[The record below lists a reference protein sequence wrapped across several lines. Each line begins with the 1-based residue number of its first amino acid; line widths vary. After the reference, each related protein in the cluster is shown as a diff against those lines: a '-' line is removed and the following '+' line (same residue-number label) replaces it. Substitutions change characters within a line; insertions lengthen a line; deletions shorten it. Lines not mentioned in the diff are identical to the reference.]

1 MAVAPRGPDIIPQTS
16 IPLSATSDQ
25 PVLDAP
31 RPPTDASNDLT
42 DQKAGTPKEITAAEL
57 AVAAAARKGDPAT
70 ADLKE
75 GDGAAKPDAKPDATP
90 EKDAEPP
97 ELEFEALD
105 PKLPG
110 YAVREITKHR
120 KIAQAQADAAWRAAQ
135 KSVGDEAWTKAMD
148 VARDVVVEAA
158 KKEAGIAA
166 KEARTAKEAAEAL
179 RVENEALKAKVP
191 AVEEPKPAEDPRPAR
206 DQFDDPDLYDEA
218 LVAWGNREGE
228 RQAARKAADEK
239 TAAEAAEKKAAGDKV
254 AVANAEF
261 AEKTEASWMAAMET
275 AKEKYPDYEEVTNR
289 TVEEG
294 GPAITN
300 YMAFG
305 MTQVDNGTD
314 VAYHLAHE
322 VEEARRIAEL
332 PVPAM
337 QFIEIGRLAERLKT
351 PPRRARAQA
360 APIEP
365 IDTSSNTAD
374 TSEQELDMDAY
385 AAKRNKELL
394 QAKRPFFPPSQVH

>member
-1 MAVAPRGPDIIPQTS
+1 MATAPRGPDIIAQTS

-31 RPPTDASNDLT
+31 RPPTDASNDPV
-42 DQKAGTPKEITAAEL
+42 DQRAGTPKEITPEEL

-75 GDGAAKPDAKPDATP
+75 GDGAAKPDAKAEPD
-90 EKDAEPP
+90 KDAEPP
-97 ELEFEALD
+97 ALEFEALD

-148 VARDVVVEAA
+148 VARDAVVEAA
-158 KKEAGIAA
+158 RKEAGIAA
-166 KEARTAKEAAEAL
+166 KEAKTAKEATEAL
-179 RVENEALKAKVP
+179 RLENEALKAKVP

-228 RQAARKAADEK
+228 RQAARKVAEEK
-239 TAAEAAEKKAAGDKV
+239 VASEAAEKKAADDKA

-261 AEKTEASWMAAMET
+261 AEKTEASWMAQMET

-289 TVEEG
+289 LPEEG
-294 GPAITN
+294 GPVITN
-300 YMAFG
+300 WMAFG

-351 PPRRARAQA
+351 PPRRARPA

-365 IDTSSNTAD
+365 IDTASNTAD

-394 QAKRPFFPPSQVH
+394 QAKRPFFPASQIH